1 MAQLVLSAV
10 STVGAAVGKA
20 GIGSILA
27 RTVAGTA
34 ASFVAGSIDRLVFG
48 PKKRSVEGPRL
59 DSFTVQASTEGA
71 GVLRVYGRARV
82 AGQLIWAANF
92 QETASETTE
101 STGGKG
107 GRPAAQTTYT
117 EYLYSISFAV
127 GLCEGVI
134 DRIGR
139 VWADGKPLDLSTL
152 NYRLYRGTE
161 DQTPDAVIDAVE
173 GEAPAFRGLAY
184 IPHPAAGL

>member
-92 QETASETTE
+92 KETASETTE
-101 STGGKG
+101 VDRRQGRTARRANYLYGISLFYFLCGGTLRRR
-107 GRPAAQTTYT
+107 GRPH
-117 EYLYSISFAV
+117 
-127 GLCEGVI
+127 
-134 DRIGR
+134 
-139 VWADGKPLDLSTL
+139 WP
-152 NYRLYRGTE
+152 RLG
-161 DQTPDAVIDAVE
+161 
-173 GEAPAFRGLAY
+173 
-184 IPHPAAGL
+184 